1 MERIPYNNM
10 LCKELRSPSSFLKDD
25 FEREAHFTLRPK
37 IILRKL
43 GNVLSAEEMRPSQ
56 SLKDQPDV
64 LKDRMEKIEEIRV
77 FHAEGECRLKL

>member
-1 MERIPYNNM
+1 M
-10 LCKELRSPSSFLKDD
+10 
-25 FEREAHFTLRPK
+25 
-37 IILRKL
+37 
-43 GNVLSAEEMRPSQ
+43 EEMRPSQ